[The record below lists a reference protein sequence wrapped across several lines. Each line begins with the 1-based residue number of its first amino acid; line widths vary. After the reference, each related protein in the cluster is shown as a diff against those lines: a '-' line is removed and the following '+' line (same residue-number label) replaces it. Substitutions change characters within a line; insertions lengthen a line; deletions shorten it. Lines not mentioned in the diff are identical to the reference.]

1 MWSSDKPTLR
11 DRHLDIA
18 CRKSTPNALDDTTG
32 QELGDVNQLLAQ
44 HFAQPVPPPPHL
56 SWMAVQDLILQAPAP
71 AAPLPWYRTLFQ
83 PGQLAMASA
92 TAAIAITLFAFVPVY
107 RTSVPALEGTVY
119 ARGGDQATALP
130 TSEGLAPVVTGKR
143 RVIYLESR
151 PTSGGPASQR
161 TVVASTPEGQLE
173 ALGRLPGGGSSDDPE
188 LAAVASQ
195 QMLRPYLKMIE
206 TDDISYARMQ
216 EEVRALNQQSGTDVR
231 YFLNTRETE
240 IEERMTALELF
251 RRTIGG
257 DGFLPKTTIRVE
269 KQLIFISD
277 EQLASDEHLPRELLL
292 LMEKAAAAQAAADQK
307 SAGPD
312 SP

>member
-1 MWSSDKPTLR
+1 MWSSDKPSLH

-56 SWMAVQDLILQAPAP
+56 SWMAVQDLILQTPLP

-92 TAAIAITLFAFVPVY
+92 AAAIAITLFAFVPVY

-161 TVVASTPEGQLE
+161 TVADSTPQGQLE
-173 ALGRLPGGGSSDDPE
+173 ALGRLPGGSSDDPE
-188 LAAVASQ
+188 LAAMASQ

-216 EEVRALNQQSGTDVR
+216 EEVRALNQQSGTDVQF
-231 YFLNTRETE
+231 FLNTRETE
-240 IEERMTALELF
+240 IVERMTALELF

-257 DGFLPKTTIRVE
+257 DGFLPKTSIRGA
-269 KQLIFISD
+269 KQLILLSD
-277 EQLASDEHLPRELLL
+277 EQLAADEHLPRELLL
-292 LMEKAAAAQAAADQK
+292 LMEQAAAAQAAAGPQ

-312 SP
+312 NP